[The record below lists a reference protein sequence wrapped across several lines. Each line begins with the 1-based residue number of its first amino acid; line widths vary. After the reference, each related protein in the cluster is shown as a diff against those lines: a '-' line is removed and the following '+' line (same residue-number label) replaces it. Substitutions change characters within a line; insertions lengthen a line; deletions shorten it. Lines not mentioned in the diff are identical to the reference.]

1 MPTQTDNSGDELIS
15 ERALSK
21 LKWRCRRG
29 LLENDIFIERFF
41 NRFELTL
48 TVKQAQAL
56 SDLMELS
63 DNDLLDLNLARKTL
77 AQVELDVDRSDTQ
90 EVLNMLRET
99 L

>member
-1 MPTQTDNSGDELIS
+1 MPTLTDASGEELIS

-41 NRFELTL
+41 RRFELTL